1 MTRSTVRRWGLGA
14 VLVAAAAAGAGC
26 GNDRSSGDDDG
37 TDFTADPPSVY
48 VAKVKNILVGLPP
61 TDAEIAAVKADPN
74 ALGGLVDGWMQLPE
88 YQQKM
93 MVFFELAFQ
102 QTQISAADFVDIVP
116 PNGLG
121 VGRATPLL
129 IQNVRE
135 SFARTVLALNA
146 AGRPL
151 TDAFT
156 TKQLMMTPALMELY
170 AFLDTRQ
177 VNDAAQVNDIFAR
190 ANTGLKIT
198 METSLGA
205 IPMTD
210 SVDSTKTNFMHW
222 YTPDLPTLTY
232 PDPTCNAL
240 DPITFNVNS
249 QALHAML
256 YGEIPN
262 HPGPSGN
269 CGNRAGSL
277 MSVQMAPTDFTAW
290 KMVTVRQPAAGE
302 ARTVFYN
309 VPALRTATELVLQ
322 TPHPGFFSTPAFFA
336 NWPTNSS
343 NQMRVTV
350 NQALIVATG
359 TAIDGQDPTSPT
371 TTPGLDP
378 EHTAPNTQCYGCHQQ
393 LDPTR
398 SILSATYSWFYYPQ
412 TDAALKAQPG
422 LFAFQNVIAPMRTID
437 DFAHLLATHPLV
449 PQAWAQKLCYYAN
462 SAPCNPID
470 PEFLRV
476 LDRFTSSSASWNTLV
491 RELMASPITTNAT
504 KTATATTNGAVVAVS
519 RRDHLCAALN
529 NRLGFVDICQL
540 DATLQRAQST
550 IAQII
555 SGMPSDGYGR
565 GATIPVL
572 PNQPTLFY
580 RAGIENVCAQVAG
593 MTIDARPNPNQ
604 PGAKQWSSSQP
615 DAAIAD
621 FVGTVMALTPSDPRA
636 SQATSILTSHFHAA
650 VQSGAT
656 ATDSLKSTFIAA
668 CLSPSFIGIGM

>member
-359 TAIDGQDPTSPT
+359 TAIDGQDPTSPS
-371 TTPGLDP
+371 TTPGIDP
-378 EHTAPNTQCYGCHQQ
+378 DHTPQNTACYGCHQQ

-412 TDAALKAQPG
+412 TDAALKDPPAGAAG
-422 LFAFQNVIAPMRTID
+422 LGAEAV
-437 DFAHLLATHPLV
+437 LL
-449 PQAWAQKLCYYAN
+449 
-462 SAPCNPID
+462 
-470 PEFLRV
+470 
-476 LDRFTSSSASWNTLV
+476 
-491 RELMASPITTNAT
+491 REL
-504 KTATATTNGAVVAVS
+504 GAV
-519 RRDHLCAALN
+519 
-529 NRLGFVDICQL
+529 
-540 DATLQRAQST
+540 
-550 IAQII
+550 
-555 SGMPSDGYGR
+555 
-565 GATIPVL
+565 
-572 PNQPTLFY
+572 
-580 RAGIENVCAQVAG
+580 
-593 MTIDARPNPNQ
+593 
-604 PGAKQWSSSQP
+604 
-615 DAAIAD
+615 
-621 FVGTVMALTPSDPRA
+621 
-636 SQATSILTSHFHAA
+636 
-650 VQSGAT
+650 
-656 ATDSLKSTFIAA
+656 
-668 CLSPSFIGIGM
+668 